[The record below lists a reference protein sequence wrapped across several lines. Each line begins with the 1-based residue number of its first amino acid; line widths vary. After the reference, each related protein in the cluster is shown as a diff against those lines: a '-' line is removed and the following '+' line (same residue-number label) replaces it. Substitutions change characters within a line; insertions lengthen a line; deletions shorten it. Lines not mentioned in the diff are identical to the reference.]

1 MAIPYNLLLW
11 LFHGKTSSSP
21 YIDHSNRLNVD
32 SILSSSHYKEIPR
45 LTRSSSLLEFLSS
58 RIPFFELQSTYEKR
72 NNQQE
77 NFFQRRMVRN
87 YHISK
92 NKTSLISSE

>member
-32 SILSSSHYKEIPR
+32 SILSSSHNIEIPR
-45 LTRSSSLLEFLSS
+45 LKGLQLFLSLQESLL
-58 RIPFFELQSTYEKR
+58 
-72 NNQQE
+72 
-77 NFFQRRMVRN
+77 
-87 YHISK
+87 
-92 NKTSLISSE
+92 